1 MTLSPVE
8 NADLTTRVYAGEAIR
23 FRTVWVAEVA
33 VGLAMVI
40 YVATAARTTQTS
52 ARRHTS

>member
-1 MTLSPVE
+1 MAGSRLS
-8 NADLTTRVYAGEAIR
+8 RQAIR

-40 YVATAARTTQTS
+40 YVATAARTTQGSAPRDTS
-52 ARRHTS
+52 